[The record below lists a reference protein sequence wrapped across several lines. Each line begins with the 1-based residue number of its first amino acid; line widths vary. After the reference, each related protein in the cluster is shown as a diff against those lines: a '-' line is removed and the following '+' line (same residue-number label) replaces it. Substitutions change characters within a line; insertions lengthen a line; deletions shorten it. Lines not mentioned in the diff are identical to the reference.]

1 MESTLSQQMLGMIFL
16 LGMAGIIAATIM
28 NVQDRK
34 KSFLEMSFFD
44 FVRVP
49 EEIPEIKR
57 SIVLYWVCLTI
68 SVASGFALFG
78 GQNISGSEH
87 NQSHFGANVEQGT

>member
-1 MESTLSQQMLGMIFL
+1 MEATPGQQILGMIFL
-16 LGMAGIIAATIM
+16 LGMAGILAATIM

-34 KSFLEMSFFD
+34 KSFLEISFLD

-49 EEIPEIKR
+49 EEIPGIKR

-78 GQNISGSEH
+78 GQNISGSNH
-87 NQSHFGANVEQGT
+87 IQSHSGVNVE

>member
-1 MESTLSQQMLGMIFL
+1 MEATLSQQILGMIFL
-16 LGMAGIIAATIM
+16 LGMAAIIAATIM

-34 KSFLEMSFFD
+34 KSFLEISFLD

-68 SVASGFALFG
+68 SVASGFGLFG
-78 GQNISGSEH
+78 G
-87 NQSHFGANVEQGT
+87 